1 MTRKK
6 DAYKVDMDLDLGDLF
21 ARDSNRPTVR
31 NSTDSL
37 PIIKALDIIVKH
49 MRSEGRRE
57 RTISDFG

>member
-1 MTRKK
+1 
-6 DAYKVDMDLDLGDLF
+6 MDLDLGDLF